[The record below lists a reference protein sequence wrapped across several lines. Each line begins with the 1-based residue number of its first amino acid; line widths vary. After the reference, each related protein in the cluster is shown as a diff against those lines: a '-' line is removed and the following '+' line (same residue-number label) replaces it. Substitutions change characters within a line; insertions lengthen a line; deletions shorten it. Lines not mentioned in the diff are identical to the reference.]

1 MDLRLVYLISFFF
14 SLLAIIIYYE
24 MSLNKVN
31 KNYLLLFLT
40 TLISNFGYAQSVYA
54 NTLEAACC
62 GNILSYI
69 GSIFTLYFSLV
80 VIVELC
86 NKRFYLPLRLG
97 LFICATII
105 SIFVGTTQET
115 NLFFSNSYLD
125 KLYDLTIIKYQPGPV
140 MYCYLFYRAVI
151 NLSALIIIIHSIL
164 KKKKVSKLN
173 LQILL
178 LMLISGTLMYII
190 PLALG
195 IRLNFMPY
203 TYILME
209 IFFIYF
215 SAKTST
221 YDLQL
226 NLINV

>member
-54 NTLEAACC
+54 NTLEAAFS
-62 GNILSYI
+62 GNLLSYI

-97 LFICATII
+97 LFVYAIAI
-105 SIFVGTTQET
+105 SIVVEIG
-115 NLFFSNSYLD
+115 
-125 KLYDLTIIKYQPGPV
+125 
-140 MYCYLFYRAVI
+140 RAHV
-151 NLSALIIIIHSIL
+151 
-164 KKKKVSKLN
+164 
-173 LQILL
+173 
-178 LMLISGTLMYII
+178 
-190 PLALG
+190 
-195 IRLNFMPY
+195 
-203 TYILME
+203 
-209 IFFIYF
+209 
-215 SAKTST
+215 
-221 YDLQL
+221 
-226 NLINV
+226 